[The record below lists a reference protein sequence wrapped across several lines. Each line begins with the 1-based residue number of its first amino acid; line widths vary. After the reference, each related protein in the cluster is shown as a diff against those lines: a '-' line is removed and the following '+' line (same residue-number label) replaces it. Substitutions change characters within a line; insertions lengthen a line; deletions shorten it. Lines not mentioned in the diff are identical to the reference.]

1 MNLTTA
7 ILTASGGA
15 SHGLVAASS
24 TTDTESSIVSLF
36 IIAAAAAVA
45 PLLSSLTHKRVPD
58 VVWLLILGVIVGPN
72 GLGLAASTEPITV
85 FREVGMGM
93 LFLIAGT
100 EINVEEVHG
109 GAGRRSLLT
118 WLACF
123 GIGLAVSWAAVAASG
138 TTGVAAATYIALAI
152 ALTST
157 ALGTLLPILME
168 AGVMGTTI
176 GKAVLVHGA
185 VGELAP
191 IIAMSL
197 LLSARSPWAS
207 AIILL
212 VFALASV
219 VAVAIPTRFILK
231 HPAFGRTIL
240 HGAQTSQKTLMRVVM
255 VVLTGLMALSAV
267 MELDMV
273 LGAFAAGIIVRAL
286 APGNFTM
293 VEGELRTLGFSFL
306 IPLFFVTSGM
316 TISLSAVAAYPF
328 LLVAFVGAILVVRG
342 APIILMERFHG
353 SIERVV
359 WKDAMRI
366 GLYGATGLPIIV
378 AVTELGVSTG
388 VLPAWLASLL
398 VVAGAMSVLLFP
410 RVAFLMGR
418 AVGKRA

>member
-72 GLGLAASTEPITV
+72 GLGLAASTEPIAL

-109 GAGRRSLLT
+109 RAGRRSLLT

-212 VFALASV
+212 VFAVASL

-316 TISLSAVAAYPF
+316 TISLSAVAAYPL

-410 RVAFLMGR
+410 LVAFLMGR

>member
-1 MNLTTA
+1 MSLPPSLPA
-7 ILTASGGA
+7 ASGGVG
-15 SHGLVAASS
+15 HGLVATSATSG
-24 TTDTESSIVSLF
+24 TEGAIVSLF
-36 IIAAAAAVA
+36 LIAAAAAIA
-45 PLLSSLTHKRVPD
+45 PLLSSLTRKRVPD
-58 VVWLLILGVIVGPN
+58 VVWLLILGVIIGPN
-72 GLGLAASTEPITV
+72 VLGLASLTEPISV

-100 EINVEEVHG
+100 EIDVEEVRG
-109 GAGRRSLLT
+109 RAGRRSLLT
-118 WLACF
+118 WLVCF
-123 GIGLAVSWAAVAASG
+123 GIGMAVSWAAVAASG
-138 TTGVAAATYIALAI
+138 TTGVATATYIALAI

-168 AGVMGTTI
+168 ADVMGTTI

-197 LLSARSPWAS
+197 LLSARSPWAA
-207 AIILL
+207 AIVLL
-212 VFALASV
+212 VFALAALL
-219 VAVAIPTRFILK
+219 AVAIPTRFILR
-231 HPAFGRTIL
+231 HPAIGRTIL

-316 TISLSAVAAYPF
+316 TISLSAVAGYPF

-342 APIILMERFHG
+342 VPIVLLERFHG
-353 SIERVV
+353 SIERVG
-359 WKDAMRI
+359 WTDATRI

-388 VLPAWLASLL
+388 VLPSWFASLL

-410 RVAFLMGR
+410 LLAFLLGR
-418 AVGKRA
+418 AGGKAR

>member
-109 GAGRRSLLT
+109 RAGRRSLLT

-212 VFALASV
+212 VFAVASL

-231 HPAFGRTIL
+231 HPAFGWTIL

-316 TISLSAVAAYPF
+316 TISLSAVAAYPL

-353 SIERVV
+353 SIERVG
-359 WKDAMRI
+359 WTDATRI

-410 RVAFLMGR
+410 LVSFLMGR
-418 AVGKRA
+418 AVGKHA

>member
-157 ALGTLLPILME
+157 ALGTLLP
-168 AGVMGTTI
+168 
-176 GKAVLVHGA
+176 
-185 VGELAP
+185 
-191 IIAMSL
+191 
-197 LLSARSPWAS
+197 
-207 AIILL
+207 
-212 VFALASV
+212 
-219 VAVAIPTRFILK
+219 
-231 HPAFGRTIL
+231 
-240 HGAQTSQKTLMRVVM
+240 
-255 VVLTGLMALSAV
+255 
-267 MELDMV
+267 
-273 LGAFAAGIIVRAL
+273 
-286 APGNFTM
+286 
-293 VEGELRTLGFSFL
+293 
-306 IPLFFVTSGM
+306 
-316 TISLSAVAAYPF
+316 
-328 LLVAFVGAILVVRG
+328 
-342 APIILMERFHG
+342 
-353 SIERVV
+353 
-359 WKDAMRI
+359 
-366 GLYGATGLPIIV
+366 
-378 AVTELGVSTG
+378 
-388 VLPAWLASLL
+388 
-398 VVAGAMSVLLFP
+398 
-410 RVAFLMGR
+410 
-418 AVGKRA
+418 

>member
-72 GLGLAASTEPITV
+72 GLGLAASTEPIAL

-109 GAGRRSLLT
+109 RAGRRSLLT

-212 VFALASV
+212 VFAVASL

-316 TISLSAVAAYPF
+316 TISLSAVAAYPL

-353 SIERVV
+353 SIERVG
-359 WKDAMRI
+359 WTDATRI

-410 RVAFLMGR
+410 LVAFLMGR
-418 AVGKRA
+418 AVGKHA

>member
-1 MNLTTA
+1 
-7 ILTASGGA
+7 
-15 SHGLVAASS
+15 
-24 TTDTESSIVSLF
+24 
-36 IIAAAAAVA
+36 
-45 PLLSSLTHKRVPD
+45 
-58 VVWLLILGVIVGPN
+58 
-72 GLGLAASTEPITV
+72 
-85 FREVGMGM
+85 MGM

-100 EINVEEVHG
+100 EIDVQEVHG
-109 GAGRRSLLT
+109 RAGRRSLLT
-118 WLACF
+118 WLVCF

-138 TTGVAAATYIALAI
+138 TTGVSAATYIALAI

-212 VFALASV
+212 VFAVASV

-306 IPLFFVTSGM
+306 IPIFFVTSGM
-316 TISLSAVAAYPF
+316 NISLSAVAGYPF

-342 APIILMERFHG
+342 APIVLLERFHG
-353 SIERVV
+353 SIERVG
-359 WKDAMRI
+359 WTDATRV

-388 VLPAWLASLL
+388 VLPSWLASLL

-410 RVAFLMGR
+410 LLAFLLGR
-418 AVGKRA
+418 GSGKAR

>member
-72 GLGLAASTEPITV
+72 GLGLAASTEPIAL

-109 GAGRRSLLT
+109 RAGRRSLLT

-212 VFALASV
+212 VFAVASL

-316 TISLSAVAAYPF
+316 TISLSAVAGYPL

-353 SIERVV
+353 SIERVG
-359 WKDAMRI
+359 WTDATRI

-388 VLPAWLASLL
+388 VMPAWLASLL

-410 RVAFLMGR
+410 LVSFLMGR

>member
-1 MNLTTA
+1 MSLPLSLPA
-7 ILTASGGA
+7 ASGGVG
-15 SHGLVAASS
+15 HGLVAAS
-24 TTDTESSIVSLF
+24 TTSGTEGAIVSLF
-36 IIAAAAAVA
+36 LIAAAAAIA

-58 VVWLLILGVIVGPN
+58 VVWLLIFGAIIGPN
-72 GLGLAASTEPITV
+72 VLGLASLTEPISV

-109 GAGRRSLLT
+109 RAGRRSLLT
-118 WLACF
+118 WLVCF
-123 GIGLAVSWAAVAASG
+123 GIGMAVSWAAVAASG
-138 TTGVAAATYIALAI
+138 TTGVATATYI

-157 ALGTLLPILME
+157 ARGTLLPILME

-197 LLSARSPWAS
+197 LLSARSPWAA
-207 AIILL
+207 AIVLL
-212 VFALASV
+212 LFALATV
-219 VAVAIPTRFILK
+219 LAVAIPTRFILEP
-231 HPAFGRTIL
+231 PAIGRTIL

-255 VVLTGLMALSAV
+255 LVLTGLMALSAV

-316 TISLSAVAAYPF
+316 NISLSAVVGYPF

-342 APIILMERFHG
+342 VPIVLLERFHG
-353 SIERVV
+353 SIERVG
-359 WKDAMRI
+359 WMDATRI

-378 AVTELGVSTG
+378 AVTELGVATG
-388 VLPAWLASLL
+388 VLPSWLASLL

-410 RVAFLMGR
+410 LLAFLLGR
-418 AVGKRA
+418 AGGKAR